1 MLIGEVK
8 MKRLFLKHKK
18 LFIVLIIIFC
28 LIIASITSLVFFKPQ
43 LKKVILS
50 DDERFVLLL
59 IQKIEKDLDKEVD
72 ISNVSAFRK
81 DITFDD
87 GEKRINVDINLRVG
101 KYLTV
106 NARTLNSKDIDEEE
120 IDPNIRCSYYGT
132 LDKLS
137 HCDLLKHQINI
148 AEFDCSY
155 NDEAVDKDIDY
166 TIASH
171 ICESEDMPYV
181 KLALNKQLKDD
192 GYKRLNDISI
202 WKIKLFL

>member
-1 MLIGEVK
+1 M
-8 MKRLFLKHKK
+8 
-18 LFIVLIIIFC
+18 
-28 LIIASITSLVFFKPQ
+28 
-43 LKKVILS
+43 
-50 DDERFVLLL
+50 
-59 IQKIEKDLDKEVD
+59 
-72 ISNVSAFRK
+72 
-81 DITFDD
+81 
-87 GEKRINVDINLRVG
+87 RVG

-120 IDPNIRCSYYGT
+120 TDPNIRCSYYGT